1 MFLCCWL
8 NDIIIINGIIIIII
22 IKLER
27 LTALYPGQPGWADT
41 RTLRNINPIYHP
53 HCPQIPH

>member
-27 LTALYPGQPGWADT
+27 LTALYLGQPG
-41 RTLRNINPIYHP
+41 
-53 HCPQIPH
+53 